1 MNVPPSPPGHG
12 NGARPDPRPPT
23 PGAGA
28 YAAHGGGHAAPPAH
42 GAPSAYGAP
51 AAHGSRAE
59 HGPQAPYGAQAA
71 HGSRAEHGSRAPY
84 GAPSGTD
91 AGEGPFPLAS
101 WTSRALARL
110 VDLVVAGLPA
120 MALALILSLA
130 LFGLTALGSGGVTG
144 GHFPLLFAVVFF
156 LVHTAYETV
165 SLRRW
170 GQTLGKR
177 VVGLKVAPVAAVGR
191 LGRLP
196 IGAVTTRAALYGLP
210 MLLVQIPGWLWW
222 PVFWT
227 AVVLIGG
234 MPAWNRP
241 NRQGLHD
248 RIAGTVVLNVRP

>member
-1 MNVPPSPPGHG
+1 M
-12 NGARPDPRPPT
+12 

-28 YAAHGGGHAAPPAH
+28 YAAHHGGHAAPPAH

-51 AAHGSRAE
+51 AAHDGRAE
-59 HGPQAPYGAQAA
+59 QGPQ
-71 HGSRAEHGSRAPY
+71 APY

-120 MALALILSLA
+120 MVLALILSLA

-144 GHFPLLFAVVFF
+144 GHFPLLLAVVFF

-210 MLLVQIPGWLWW
+210 MLLAQIPGWLWW
-222 PVFWT
+222 PVFWI

>member
-1 MNVPPSPPGHG
+1 M
-12 NGARPDPRPPT
+12 

-28 YAAHGGGHAAPPAH
+28 YAAHGGGHTAPPAH
-42 GAPSAYGAP
+42 GASSAYGAP
-51 AAHGSRAE
+51 AAHGGRAE
-59 HGPQAPYGAQAA
+59 HGPQAL
-71 HGSRAEHGSRAPY
+71 Y

-130 LFGLTALGSGGVTG
+130 LVGLTALGSGGVTG
-144 GHFPLLFAVVFF
+144 GHFPLLLAVVFF

-210 MLLVQIPGWLWW
+210 MLLAQIPGWLWW